1 MAYFEKRRLNRRK
14 LGVQAKIIP
23 ADRTRIA
30 SSCTVVD
37 LSRSGAK
44 LAVSNP
50 LSVPDEFTLVLPDVP
65 AGHRSRIAWRSR
77 SEVGVRFVQHKPDDV
92 AFSGVGFGKRSTAA
106 EQA

>member
-1 MAYFEKRRLNRRK
+1 MAYFEKRRLTRRK
-14 LGVQAKIIP
+14 LGIQAKIIP

-44 LAVSNP
+44 LSVSNP
-50 LSVPDEFTLVLPDVP
+50 LAVPDEFTLVLPDLP
-65 AGHRSRIAWRSR
+65 AGHKSRIAWRSR
-77 SEVGVRFVQHKPDDV
+77 SEVGVRFVQHKADET
-92 AFSGVGFGKRSTAA
+92 ASAGVGFGKRTTAA